1 MAEAMQVELV
11 SADRSVWSGEARQVN
26 ARTTEGDLGGM
37 SDHTP
42 VMSVLVPGVVEV
54 IEPDGVSF
62 QAAVAEGFIS
72 VADNRVSVLS
82 ESITLRDEIDI
93 EEARAELAAAEDD
106 LQMRRAIDRK
116 STRLNSS
123 HVATSYAVFCLKKK
137 KMNIT

>member
-1 MAEAMQVELV
+1 MAEAMQVALV

-26 ARTTEGDLGGM
+26 ARTTEGDLGVM

-54 IEPDGVSF
+54 IEPDDVSF

-106 LQMRRAIDRK
+106 LQMRRAIAK
-116 STRLNSS
+116 IHAAGHT
-123 HVATSYAVFCLKKK
+123 V
-137 KMNIT
+137 